1 MNILKKLVFVIIFI
15 GFYFLLLRPVRSY
28 TSDIL
33 KSNIEIEHFETYSQS
48 SVGLTILYLD
58 EGFEK
63 EFAFKMPFGMFFLFS
78 TISLI
83 FINASWRDL
92 GILCAIQS
100 IFWIIAFI
108 CMIIGSK
115 GNLFFLE
122 VMDMVLRYLL
132 PLSSLGFPAYLIAQ
146 KKMATDSRGYEA

>member
-1 MNILKKLVFVIIFI
+1 VVAFI

-28 TSDIL
+28 TADIL

-48 SVGLTILYLD
+48 SVGLTILYSD
-58 EGFEK
+58 EDLKK
-63 EFAFKMPFGMFFLFS
+63 EFAFKMPFGMFFLLS

-83 FINASWRDL
+83 FINANWRDF

-100 IFWIIAFI
+100 VFWLIAFI

-132 PLSSLGFPAYLIAQ
+132 PLSSLGFPAYLLAQ
-146 KKMATDSRGYEA
+146 KKMETDTRNYEV